1 MNLLLGIGIVLAAA
15 ATAIAAMLLVRRRAP
30 EGSYFSDG
38 DRASGIFGVLATGF
52 AIFAGFI
59 IFLAFTSY
67 DQSLAGGEA
76 EALTV
81 LQQFET
87 AEFLPPAAKTRL
99 KGELG
104 AYESAGP
111 AEASVT
117 RGIDE
122 RMAELQKMAGSLGAP
137 GDVTVLSVEGGYG
150 LRLSDAILFQSGSAE
165 VRPEGQD
172 VLARMA
178 KEISSRPFQ
187 RVWVRGHTDSDPV
200 KKPET
205 LQRFPHGN
213 LQLSAARA
221 IEVAVALGKAGVDPS
236 RIVVAGFGASDPVV
250 PNVSATNKQKNRRV
264 EIFVIDDESK
274 DEAKAAEASATPET
288 STAPAAKTAE
298 PGGDSPR

>member
-1 MNLLLGIGIVLAAA
+1 MTRPTPRASLLCSAALLAASVLSSCVA
-15 ATAIAAMLLVRRRAP
+15 KAKYDEATQQVQLYQREFQRAK
-30 EGSYFSDG
+30 
-38 DRASGIFGVLATGF
+38 ATQDE
-52 AIFAGFI
+52 
-59 IFLAFTSY
+59 L
-67 DQSLAGGEA
+67 QA
-76 EALTV
+76 EN
-81 LQQFET
+81 
-87 AEFLPPAAKTRL
+87 TRL